1 MGGILKR
8 SHGGT
13 ESTEDTKG
21 IKIYIL
27 RDLQAA
33 RRTAVPRAFVRIFFV
48 SVI

>member
-27 RDLQAA
+27 R
-33 RRTAVPRAFVRIFFV
+33 VPRAFVRIFLV
-48 SVI
+48 SVV